1 MDEFISAFLNWDIVR
16 EASPILWRGLWQTL
30 LLSVM
35 VVPLGLVGGVIL
47 ALLSTAP
54 LRWVRLLA
62 AGWVD
67 LFRAIPPLV
76 LLVFLYAGL
85 PFAGLDIGTWGA
97 VAVGFFL
104 NTGAY
109 YGEVLRAG
117 IGSVA
122 TGQAEAA
129 RSTGLTQAQTLAHV
143 VLPQA
148 VRNVMPD
155 LISNTV
161 EVVKL
166 TSIASVV
173 ALPELLF
180 QARQAQ
186 NVTYN
191 ASPIVAAA
199 VAYFLLLWP
208 LVRLMSRLE
217 NKAMA
222 GRG

>member
-1 MDEFISAFLNWDIVR
+1 MDEFISAFLNWEIVR

-35 VVPLGLVGGVIL
+35 VVPLGLIGGVML
-47 ALLSTAP
+47 ALLSTVP
-54 LRWVRLLA
+54 IRWVRLLA

-85 PFAGLDIGTWGA
+85 PFAGLDIGAWGA

-117 IGSVA
+117 IGSVSP
-122 TGQAEAA
+122 GQTEAA
-129 RSTGLTQAQTLAHV
+129 RSTGLTQAQTLTHV

-191 ASPIVAAA
+191 ATPIVAAA

-217 NKAMA
+217 NKSMA
-222 GRG
+222 GRR